1 MITRFS
7 ISLVIL
13 DIFGAFN
20 SESEAGRERER
31 ERGGGKGAGRTRVKD
46 GVCGCSEATS
56 MRKRESDER
65 KVERRDRRGESGGE
79 REKCCVSPGQI
90 RLGDVI
96 KIGKMCLMNI
106 HLCLDLRY

>member
-1 MITRFS
+1 MTGVLR
-7 ISLVIL
+7 VVR
-13 DIFGAFN
+13 A
-20 SESEAGRERER
+20 A
-31 ERGGGKGAGRTRVKD
+31 GGGWGEGGRRTTETRGRSGLVP
-46 GVCGCSEATS
+46 
-56 MRKRESDER
+56 RNREKERVGEGEGESYDR
-65 KVERRDRRGESGGE
+65 KVARRDRGGESARE

>member
-1 MITRFS
+1 
-7 ISLVIL
+7 
-13 DIFGAFN
+13 
-20 SESEAGRERER
+20 
-31 ERGGGKGAGRTRVKD
+31 
-46 GVCGCSEATS
+46 

-65 KVERRDRRGESGGE
+65 KAKEGGREAGEGERSGGA
-79 REKCCVSPGQI
+79 REKCRVSPGQI

>member
-1 MITRFS
+1 MK
-7 ISLVIL
+7 
-13 DIFGAFN
+13 
-20 SESEAGRERER
+20 E
-31 ERGGGKGAGRTRVKD
+31 RTRVED

-56 MRKRESDER
+56 TRKRESDGR
-65 KVERRDRRGESGGE
+65 KVERRDGGVKAE
-79 REKCCVSPGQI
+79 EKCCVSSGQI